1 MRNDYYS
8 VAQIAEMLHMH
19 PKTIQRYIRQGQLQ
33 ANKIGKSWRVSGHE
47 LSRFAETAQSPQPST
62 QAAPLPER
70 TKVSVVMDI
79 AVIGQEHATGLI
91 QSLQAAMNVKPIE
104 YGKASLFTQY
114 IEELSIVR
122 LTLWGNLPF
131 SAAVLD
137 LTNTYL
143 NQTKESTE

>member
-1 MRNDYYS
+1 MHNDYYS

-19 PKTIQRYIRQGQLQ
+19 PKTIQRYIREGRLQ
-33 ANKIGKSWRVSGHE
+33 ANKFGKSWRVSGHE
-47 LSRFAETAQSPQPST
+47 LSRFAEETAPSQRNA
-62 QAAPLPER
+62 QAGPLPER

-79 AVIGQEHATGLI
+79 AVVGQDHAMRLI
-91 QSLQAAMNVKPIE
+91 QSLQAAMNVKPAE
-104 YGKASLFTQY
+104 YGNASLFTQY
-114 IEELSIVR
+114 IEELSTVR

-143 NQTKESTE
+143 SQTKE